1 MTKFIIDKKEISDY
15 KQSCTEL
22 RKKLIASLDL
32 IITTHINPDGDA
44 IGSALG
50 VYYYA
55 KAKGLNA
62 QVILPSP
69 VTFNLLY
76 LEGASDCLIFDTAEH
91 NEIIKNAKDILIVDL
106 NDLDRLKELGDAISK
121 SDANITVIDHHREPK
136 DFADN
141 YLVDTEVSSTG
152 ELIYDLVKT
161 DEDYEFSSAAANAL
175 YCAVMT
181 DTGSFRFPRTNAK
194 VHRMVADLIDA
205 GADPVRAYEEVYN
218 QKSIAGLRLLGNAF
232 ANLELFH
239 SGQLSM
245 MNIRTSDFE
254 KSQSTED
261 DIEGFVE
268 KTLSVEGTKV
278 GVLMTEVEERDEI
291 RCSFRSKE
299 DFDVRSIASSLG
311 GGGHLNAAGARV
323 TGRNFEE
330 LKKEI
335 IEKVGEIL
343 G

>member
-22 RKKLIASLDL
+22 RKKLTTSKDL

-44 IGSALG
+44 IGSVLG
-50 VYYYA
+50 IYFYA
-55 KAKGLNA
+55 IAKGVNA

-76 LEGASDCLIFDTAEH
+76 LEGSADCQVFDPSEH
-91 NEIIKNAKDILIVDL
+91 NEIIINAEDILILDL
-106 NDLDRLKELGDAISK
+106 NDLDRLKELGEAISN
-121 SDANITVIDHHREPK
+121 SEANITVIDHHREPK
-136 DFADN
+136 DFANN

-152 ELIYDLVKT
+152 ELIYDLITT
-161 DEDYEFSSAAANAL
+161 DEEYEFSSSAANAL

-181 DTGSFRFPRTNAK
+181 DTGSFRFPRTNSK

-218 QKSIAGLRLLGNAF
+218 QQSLAGLRLLGNAF

-239 SGQLSM
+239 KGEFSM

-254 KSQSTED
+254 KSQSTEN

-268 KTLSVEGTKV
+268 KTLSVKGTKV

-299 DFDVRSIASSLG
+299 NYDVRSIASSLG

-330 LKKEI
+330 LKKAI